1 MKITELSIKRPIS
14 IVMFYL
20 LTVIM
25 GVVSFLQL
33 SIDFLPDIGYPQ
45 LTVISTYPNASP
57 EEVERLVT
65 QVIEETVSTLKS
77 VKSVDSQSREDVSIV
92 SIKYNWGTKMSY
104 AALHLREKLDG
115 IRYILPDDLER
126 PNIAR
131 VDPSEDPVIH
141 IAVSLK
147 NNAGIIELQR
157 LSENLIKRR
166 LQQLDGVASAEIIGD
181 LDREVSIKV
190 DEDKLNIFG
199 LNATSVSQII
209 SNSSF
214 NSPGG
219 SIKEGHYRFNISLK
233 GEFQD
238 LESIKSIPI
247 ISTGTGNAVLL
258 GDIADVTFSYSDDF
272 SITSFNSSRTL
283 GILIR
288 KESGANTVKVCE
300 LVRKTLKKIS
310 GEYSDIQFHIASD
323 QSVFVEDSI
332 KNVLEAIIIGA
343 ILAFIVL
350 FFFLED
356 LTNPLQ
362 IAIVIPT
369 SILITFI
376 LMYFSKI
383 TLNII
388 SLSGI
393 ALGVG
398 MLVDNSII
406 VSESIHRYREKGLS
420 WAKASFIGTKE
431 VGLAITASTLTTLAV
446 FIPILFVKGVA
457 SSLFRQQGLTVSF
470 SLLSSLLVSVTLLP
484 LLMSLRRT
492 HREKTKKIRSK
503 FKRTLYAIFKIPVY
517 PFILI
522 YFLLKMLYKYILKN
536 MVTGFN
542 LFFKSFTSKYE
553 KLLRTALSHS
563 FVVLILFI
571 AMLGGAFLLL
581 KGLDFE
587 LFPDFEQS
595 EFSIQIKLESGISID
610 HTKEITDRIE
620 TILKDDSRI
629 KSWFTSIGKSSE
641 DKLTYYLDEAVTKN
655 IAEIKVK
662 IHNDFSSSAV
672 INDLEKLTST
682 LPGEISYE
690 KGSNIL
696 SQFLHID
703 ASGLQVNIYGE
714 NLEKQK
720 FLAEEMNK
728 LLTGV
733 EGFHNFSTNYENEK
747 PVYELK
753 INRKNAALYEIPVT
767 QIAAL
772 VSSHV
777 TGTKVSEFS
786 ENNDKIDIVLK
797 LADDKNLENLLQ
809 QYVHYRDKSVPLRL
823 LVTVKKKTTLAE
835 IHRADQN
842 KKLQISFS
850 FDTTLADAI
859 AKCNEFIEMMPET
872 ENVRIVVEGVNKEI
886 SSSMQSLIYAL
897 IFAVL
902 LVYMILAS
910 QFESFKLPFIIM
922 FVVPMGLIGIAVSLT
937 LTNTAISVM
946 STLGAI
952 ILTGIIVND
961 AILLVDYINQRRE
974 SSKDVVELIV
984 TAAKVRLRPILMTTF
999 TTVFGLLPLALG
1011 LGSGAELQA
1020 AMAVTVIGGITA
1032 ATFLTL
1038 ILTPVLYKIVS
1049 RKKS

>member
-1 MKITELSIKRPIS
+1 MKITEISIKRPIS
-14 IVMFYL
+14 IMMFYL

-25 GVVSFLQL
+25 GIVSYLQL

-45 LTVISTYPNASP
+45 LTVISTYPDASP

-65 QVIEETVSTLKS
+65 QVVEETVSTLKN
-77 VKSVDSQSREDVSIV
+77 VKSVDSESRENVSIV

-115 IRYILPDDLER
+115 IRYILPDEMER

-131 VDPSEDPVIH
+131 VDPSEDPVMH

-147 NNAGIIELQR
+147 SNAGIVQLQR

-181 LDREVSIKV
+181 LDREVSITV

-199 LNATSVSQII
+199 LNATTVGII
-209 SNSSF
+209 IRNSSF
-214 NSPGG
+214 SAPGG
-219 SIKEGHYRFNISLK
+219 SIKEGHYRFSISMK
-233 GEFQD
+233 GEFED
-238 LESIKSIPI
+238 LESIKAIPI
-247 ISTGTGNAVLL
+247 INTGSGNAVLL
-258 GDIADVTFSYSDDF
+258 GDIADVSFSYSDDF

-283 GILIR
+283 GLLIR
-288 KESGANTVKVCE
+288 KESGANTVQVCE
-300 LVRKTLKKIS
+300 LVRETLKKIS
-310 GEYSDIQFHIASD
+310 SEYEDIEFHIASD

-332 KNVLEAIIIGA
+332 KSVLEAIIIGA

-356 LTNPLQ
+356 LSNPLQ
-362 IAIVIPT
+362 IAVVIPT

-376 LMYFSKI
+376 MMFFSKI

-420 WAKASFIGTKE
+420 WAKASFLGTKE

-446 FIPILFVKGVA
+446 FIPILFVRGVA

-484 LLMSLRRT
+484 LLMSLRRNP
-492 HREKTKKIRSK
+492 REKTKKVRSK
-503 FKRTLYAIFKIPVY
+503 IVKILLIIAKIPIY
-517 PFILI
+517 PFIMI
-522 YFLLKMLYKYILKN
+522 YFLLKLLYQYILKK
-536 MVTGFN
+536 MVAGFN
-542 LFFKSFTSKYE
+542 QFFKAFTNKYE
-553 KLLRTALSHS
+553 NLLRTALNNS
-563 FVVLILFI
+563 FIVLFI
-571 AMLGGAFLLL
+571 FMALLGGAFLLL
-581 KGLDFE
+581 IGLDFE

-595 EFSIQIKLESGISID
+595 EFSIRIKLDSGISIE
-610 HTKEITDRIE
+610 HTKEITERIE

-629 KSWFTSIGKSSE
+629 ESWFTSVGKSSE
-641 DKLTYYLDEAVTKN
+641 DKLTYYLDEAITKN

-662 IHNDFSSSAV
+662 IHQDAVSSEV
-672 INDLEKLTST
+672 INDLEKITSKF
-682 LPGEISYE
+682 PGEITYE

-696 SQFLHID
+696 SQFLHIE

-714 NLEKQK
+714 DLEKQK
-720 FLAEEMNK
+720 YLAEEMKK
-728 LLTGV
+728 LLIDV
-733 EGFHNFSTNYENEK
+733 KGFHNFSTNYENEK
-747 PVYELK
+747 PVFELR
-753 INRKNAALYEIPVT
+753 INRENAALYEIPVT
-767 QIAAL
+767 QIANL
-772 VSSHV
+772 VRSHI
-777 TGTKVSEFS
+777 TGTKVSDFS

-797 LADDKNLENLLQ
+797 FADEKNLENLLK
-809 QYVHYRDKSVPLRL
+809 QYVHYGDKSVPLRL
-823 LVTVKKKTTLAE
+823 LVSVKKKTTLAE

-842 KKLQISFS
+842 KKLQISFNY
-850 FDTTLADAI
+850 DTDLSEAI
-859 AKCNEFIEMMPET
+859 EKCNEFIDMMPESD
-872 ENVRIVVEGVNKEI
+872 NIRIAVEGVNKEI
-886 SSSMQSLIYAL
+886 SSSMNSLIYAL
-897 IFAVL
+897 IFAVM

-922 FVVPMGLIGIAVSLT
+922 FVVPMGLIGIALSLA

-946 STLGAI
+946 SSLGAI

-961 AILLVDYINQRRE
+961 AILLVDYINQNRD
-974 SSKDVVELIV
+974 SVKDVKELIV
-984 TAAKVRLRPILMTTF
+984 QAAKVRLRPILMTTF

-1011 LGSGAELQA
+1011 VGSGAELQS
-1020 AMAVTVIGGITA
+1020 AMAITVIGGITA
-1032 ATFLTL
+1032 ATLLTL
-1038 ILTPVLYKIVS
+1038 ILTPVLYKIIS
-1049 RKKS
+1049 RSKS